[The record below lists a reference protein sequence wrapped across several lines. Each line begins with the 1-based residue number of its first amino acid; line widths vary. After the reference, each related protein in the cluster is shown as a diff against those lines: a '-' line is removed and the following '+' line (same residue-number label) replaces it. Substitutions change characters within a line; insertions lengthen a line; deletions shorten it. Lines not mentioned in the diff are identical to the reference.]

1 MIKLKRRRTRIA
13 LAKYLF
19 LELQQNYCNLLSS
32 ITTNDNWWVVRA
44 RPRKIISLHC
54 NFLLFESRKWVLNTN
69 TVTLVYT
76 NIVLLCWLQWSTPI
90 IPRQDELVAISNYL
104 RFHSMDTLATADN
117 YLNLIHFVLDNPGC
131 VWCVHSVLRPG
142 HRSLHCSSDHW
153 YWSE

>member
-32 ITTNDNWWVVRA
+32 ITTNDNWWECEQGKLFLFTETFYCLRVGSEYWTLTQ
-44 RPRKIISLHC
+44 SLWSIQTLYC
-54 NFLLFESRKWVLNTN
+54 CVGYNDPLLSSL
-69 TVTLVYT
+69 
-76 NIVLLCWLQWSTPI
+76 
-90 IPRQDELVAISNYL
+90 PRQDELVAISNYL

>member
-44 RPRKIISLHC
+44 RPRKIISLHW
-54 NFLLFESRKWVLNTN
+54 NFLLFERRKWVLNTS

-76 NIVLLCWLQWSTPI
+76 NIVLLCWLHWSTPI

-131 VWCVHSVLRPG
+131 VCVLRPG